1 MDSVLILN
9 TNINVT
15 TVEEVS
21 KLLQNKE
28 AQTIAVCNTNTLVRS
43 YKNKALQKKINSFDI
58 KVPDGFPVA
67 KASSILYK
75 NKQERVDGYNIFHK
89 TIEKGLENN
98 LSHYFFGS
106 DEEIINKLKS
116 KLKKKYPNLNILGYT
131 CPPLLNY
138 EDLTKDEYIRDLKEK
153 KPDVVWVSLG
163 FPKQEEFIDLL
174 LKNNNIESNIAGIG
188 AVFEWTA
195 GTKIKAP
202 EILAN
207 IGLEWIFR
215 LLQEPKRLFKRY
227 FVDNFLFIIYIIK
240 QIWSRKEKGENE
252 NS

>member
-15 TVEEVS
+15 SVEEVAN
-21 KLLQNKE
+21 LLQKKDGKS
-28 AQTIAVCNTNTLVRS
+28 IAVCNTNTLVRC
-43 YKNKALQKKINSFDI
+43 YKDNELQNKINAFDVR
-58 KVPDGFPVA
+58 VPDGFPVA

-75 NKQERVDGYNIFHK
+75 NHQKRVDGYNIFHK

-98 LSHYFFGS
+98 LTHYFYGS
-106 DEEIINKLKS
+106 NELIIKKLKS
-116 KLKKKYPNLNILGYT
+116 KLLNKYPNLIILGHT
-131 CPPLLNY
+131 CPPYLDY
-138 EDLTKDEYIRDLKEK
+138 EGLVKNEFINDLIEK
-153 KPDVVWVSLG
+153 KPDIVWVSLG

-174 LKNNNIESNIAGIG
+174 LKKNDLNSNFAAVG
-188 AVFEWTA
+188 AVFEWSA
-195 GTKIKAP
+195 GTKVKAP

-215 LLQEPKRLFKRY
+215 LVQEPRRLFKRY

-240 QIWSRKEKGENE
+240 QIRKAKDR
-252 NS
+252 

>member
-15 TVEEVS
+15 SVEEVTN
-21 KLLQNKE
+21 LLQKRD
-28 AQTIAVCNTNTLVRS
+28 AKTIAVCNTNTLVRS
-43 YKNKALQKKINSFDI
+43 YKDIELQNKINAFDI

-67 KASSILYK
+67 KASNILYK
-75 NKQERVDGYNIFHK
+75 NEQKRVDGYNIFHK
-89 TIEKGLENN
+89 TLKKGLENN

-106 DEEIINKLKS
+106 DELIIKKLKS
-116 KLKKKYPNLNILGYT
+116 ELLKKYPNLIILGHT
-131 CPPLLNY
+131 CPPYLNY
-138 EDLTKDEYIRDLKEK
+138 KELVKSEYVNDLIEK
-153 KPDVVWVSLG
+153 KPDIVWVSLG

-174 LKNNNIESNIAGIG
+174 LKNNNLISNFVAVG
-188 AVFEWTA
+188 AVFEWSA

-215 LLQEPKRLFKRY
+215 LIQEPRRLFKRY

-240 QIWSRKEKGENE
+240 QIRKAKDR
-252 NS
+252 

>member
-15 TVEEVS
+15 TVDEIS
-21 KLLQNKE
+21 SLLQKRE
-28 AQTIAVCNTNTLVRS
+28 SKSIAVCNTNTLVRS
-43 YKNKALQKKINSFDI
+43 YKSENLQKKINSFDI
-58 KVPDGFPVA
+58 RVPDGFPVA

-75 NKQERVDGYNIFHK
+75 NKQKRVDGYNIFHK

-106 DEEIINKLKS
+106 NEVIVKKLKS
-116 KLKKKYPNLNILGYT
+116 KLIKKYPSINIIGHT
-131 CPPLLNY
+131 CPPFLNY
-138 EDLTKDEYIRDLKEK
+138 MDLIKDDFIYDLKEK
-153 KPDVVWVSLG
+153 KPDIVWVSLG

-174 LKNNNIESNIAGIG
+174 LKKNDLESNFAAIG

-207 IGLEWIFR
+207 LGLEWIFR
-215 LLQEPKRLFKRY
+215 FSQEPRRLFKRY

-240 QIWSRKEKGENE
+240 QIRNKK
-252 NS
+252 

>member
-15 TVEEVS
+15 TIEEVS
-21 KLLQNKE
+21 SLLQKKGSK
-28 AQTIAVCNTNTLVRS
+28 TIAVCNTNTLVRS
-43 YKNKALQKKINSFDI
+43 YKNKALQNKINSFDVR
-58 KVPDGFPVA
+58 VPDGFPVA

-75 NKQERVDGYNIFHK
+75 NKQGRVDGYNVFHK

-98 LSHYFFGS
+98 LSHYFFGG
-106 DEEIINKLKS
+106 DEVIINKLKS
-116 KLKKKYPNLNILGYT
+116 KLIKKYPNINILGYT
-131 CPPLLNY
+131 CPPFLNY
-138 EDLTKDEYIRDLKEK
+138 KDLIKDYYIRDLIEK

-174 LKNNNIESNIAGIG
+174 LKYNDIESNFAGIG

-195 GTKIKAP
+195 VTKVKAP

-207 IGLEWIFR
+207 IGLEWVFR
-215 LLQEPKRLFKRY
+215 LMQEPKRLFKRY

-240 QIWSRKEKGENE
+240 QIWNRKEKR
-252 NS
+252 

>member
-15 TVEEVS
+15 SVEEVTN
-21 KLLQNKE
+21 LLQKRD
-28 AQTIAVCNTNTLVRS
+28 AKTIAVCNTNTLVRS
-43 YKNKALQKKINSFDI
+43 YKDSELQNKINAFDI

-67 KASSILYK
+67 KASNILYK
-75 NKQERVDGYNIFHK
+75 NKQKRVDGYNIFHK
-89 TIEKGLENN
+89 TLKKGLENN

-106 DEEIINKLKS
+106 DELIIKKLKS
-116 KLKKKYPNLNILGYT
+116 ELLKKYPNLIILGHT
-131 CPPLLNY
+131 CPPYLNY
-138 EDLTKDEYIRDLKEK
+138 KELVKSEYVNDLIEK
-153 KPDVVWVSLG
+153 KPDIVWVSLG

-174 LKNNNIESNIAGIG
+174 LKNNNLTSNFVAVG
-188 AVFEWTA
+188 AVFEWSA

-215 LLQEPKRLFKRY
+215 LIQEPRRLYKRY

-240 QIWSRKEKGENE
+240 QIRKAKDR
-252 NS
+252 

>member
-15 TVEEVS
+15 TIEEVS
-21 KLLQNKE
+21 SLLQKKGSK
-28 AQTIAVCNTNTLVRS
+28 TVAVCNTNTLVRS
-43 YKNKALQKKINSFDI
+43 YKNKALQNKINSFDLR
-58 KVPDGFPVA
+58 VPDGFPVA

-75 NKQERVDGYNIFHK
+75 NKQGRVDGYNVFHK

-98 LSHYFFGS
+98 LSHYFFGG
-106 DEEIINKLKS
+106 DEVIINKLKS
-116 KLKKKYPNLNILGYT
+116 KLIKKYPNINILGYT
-131 CPPLLNY
+131 CPPFLNY
-138 EDLTKDEYIRDLKEK
+138 KDLIKDYYIRDLIEK

-163 FPKQEEFIDLL
+163 FPKQEEFIDML
-174 LKNNNIESNIAGIG
+174 LKYNDIESNFAGIG

-195 GTKIKAP
+195 GTKVKAP

-207 IGLEWIFR
+207 IGLEWVFR
-215 LLQEPKRLFKRY
+215 LMQEPKRLFKRY

-240 QIWSRKEKGENE
+240 QIWSRKEKRENE